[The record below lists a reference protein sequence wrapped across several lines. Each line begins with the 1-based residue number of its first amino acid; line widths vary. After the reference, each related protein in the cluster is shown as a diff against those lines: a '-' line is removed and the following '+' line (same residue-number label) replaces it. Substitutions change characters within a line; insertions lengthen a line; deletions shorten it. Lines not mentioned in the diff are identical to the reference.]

1 MGKATQPVSID
12 GIEFDALIESTEGF
26 EAEVP
31 EYSIETGFSVS
42 DTIILK
48 PEALNMT
55 LFLSNRP
62 VTWKNQLG
70 GGEGRVEDVVKRL
83 KELYFKKK
91 LITVTTS
98 TNTYEDMAITSIS
111 IPKNKEMLDA
121 MEIPISLKKV
131 RTTETKTTTI
141 PDSYGKSGK
150 TAAPA
155 GTASTSKRTS
165 GASGSSGSS
174 GSSGGSNSSSG
185 GSAGGG
191 KSSSG
196 SGKSGSI
203 LYSLA
208 SKVGLLK

>member
-48 PEALNMT
+48 PETLNMT

-62 VTWKNQLG
+62 VTWVQRLG
-70 GGEGRVEDVVKRL
+70 AEEGRVEDVVKRL
-83 KELYFKKK
+83 KELYFKKQ

-98 TNTYEDMAITSIS
+98 SLTCTDMAITSIS
-111 IPKNKEMLDA
+111 FPKNKEMLDA

-150 TAAPA
+150 TAAAA
-155 GTASTSKRTS
+155 GTASTSKGTG
-165 GASGSSGSS
+165 GASSSSDSSGSS
-174 GSSGGSNSSSG
+174 GSSASSSG
-185 GSAGGG
+185 GSGG
-191 KSSSG
+191 SSPSG

-208 SKVGLLK
+208 NKVGLLK

>member
-1 MGKATQPVSID
+1 MPMGKATQPTSID
-12 GIEFDALIESTEGF
+12 GIEFDALIDSTETYD
-26 EAEVP
+26 AEVP

-42 DTIILK
+42 DTIALK
-48 PEALNMT
+48 PETLNMT
-55 LFLSNRP
+55 LLLSNRP
-62 VTWKNQLG
+62 VTWKNRLG

-83 KELYFKKK
+83 EELYFKRQ

-98 TNTYEDMAITSIS
+98 SKTYTDMAITSIS
-111 IPKNKEMLDA
+111 IPKSRDMLDA

-131 RTTETKTTTI
+131 RTTETKTITI

-155 GTASTSKRTS
+155 GTASTSKGGG
-165 GASGSSGSS
+165 GASD
-174 GSSGGSNSSSG
+174 SSGGTGGSSSG
-185 GSAGGG
+185 GGGS
-191 KSSSG
+191 SSSG

-208 SKVGLLK
+208 SKVGLMK